1 MKSPLM
7 FAATAGIL
15 LGLAGCAATPPP
27 TMQAGPEAEVTVD
40 GLYRVDNSVMA
51 LAYVK
56 PSLTL
61 QGYTKLMIDDV
72 VVAYKKDPEGRR
84 RDSPGGV
91 GAERNYALS
100 PSQMEVLKTL
110 FQEAVVKELTKDDGY
125 QLVDAPAPDVLRIDC
140 YLIDLVVKSPTQN
153 TAGRQ
158 QNFASSYAEVTVVFE
173 LHDSES
179 EEVLARVADR
189 GDPTVTGGA
198 SGDLASVNAAF
209 VRTDLT
215 RMFEYWA
222 GLLRAGMDNI
232 YEAPLP

>member
-7 FAATAGIL
+7 SVATAGIL
-15 LGLAGCAATPPP
+15 VGLAGCATTPPP
-27 TMQAGPEAEVTVD
+27 TTQTGPEAEVTVD

-72 VVAYKKDPEGRR
+72 VVAYQKEPKDRR
-84 RDSPGGV
+84 ASPGGV
-91 GAERNYALS
+91 GGEANYALS
-100 PSQMEVLKTL
+100 PSQMDVLKTL
-110 FQEAVVKELTKDDGY
+110 FQEAVVKELTKDDGF
-125 QLVDAPAPDVLRIDC
+125 QLADAPAPDVLRLDC
-140 YLIDLVVKSPTQN
+140 YLIDLVVKVPTQN

-158 QNFASSYAEVTVVFE
+158 QNFASSFAEVTVVFE

-179 EEVLARVADR
+179 EEILARVADR
-189 GDPTVTGGA
+189 GDPTATGGT
-198 SGDLASVNAAF
+198 GDLRSISPAF
-209 VRTDLT
+209 VRADLT